1 MVNFKGGG
9 HQGEHKR
16 ALAAQ
21 GSDASAVTKLEKL
34 ALRRDDAQRTVVNE
48 DALALRVVARE
59 KRLGE
64 TNSLLKA
71 ALVDEDALAHFQQ
84 RAAASK
90 HGTNALGA
98 PLLCRPGG
106 DFVLAARVHP
116 LAAPGEVLLSEAQR
130 LTLHVCEDDW
140 YEWTPFDA
148 ECEPLAELV
157 LEAQLMQPTPD
168 GKPLRIEADEL
179 ARAAAKWL
187 FGEVVSSNEIF
198 MASYCPPTAT
208 ANGANGTGSGEQH
221 RTAAAATVAEA
232 AAGVDADADATA
244 ESKRVRALRKK
255 LRQIH
260 DAKAAHGGGGT
271 IPAEQLAKLEQEGAV
286 RAELEAMGVDPDVE
300 PPPAQHVA
308 NGHGGGANGVANGGG
323 ANGHKCNSRG
333 DGDGDGD
340 GGGGGGG
347 GGVRLVLRVTDVA
360 LPPTTDDDADEAA
373 AAAVSGPHC
382 FRGLLSAAQT
392 RVYVQV
398 IMPTHPLSHPSLR
411 CLHLPSP
418 LSSLLSFLSLSS
430 LLPSLIPSP
439 LRAAELQLQ
448 ELRATAPTRRA
459 AADCKHANSA
469 AEAAAQGG
477 PRHDVRR
484 RDVPLPEA
492 AAQAVHRPHQGG
504 ASSLHDPTLTA
515 RYHPLTTAQPCFRP
529 P

>member
-208 ANGANGTGSGEQH
+208 ANGANGTGSGEQ
-221 RTAAAATVAEA
+221 RRS

-260 DAKAAHGGGGT
+260 DAKAAHGGGGGGT

-300 PPPAQHVA
+300 PPPKQHVA
-308 NGHGGGANGVANGGG
+308 NGHGGVANGKAANGHGGGTNGVANGGG
-323 ANGHKCNSRG
+323 ANGHGCNSRG
-333 DGDGDGD
+333 DGGGDGD
-340 GGGGGGG
+340 GGCGGG

-360 LPPTTDDDADEAA
+360 LPPTTDDDADAAA

-382 FRGLLSAAQT
+382 FRGVLSAAQT
-392 RVYVQV
+392 RVYVQPSTNYKSSALQV
-398 IMPTHPLSHPSLR
+398 MMPPSLLLR
-411 CLHLPSP
+411 SSNP
-418 LSSLLSFLSLSS
+418 LTFVA
-430 LLPSLIPSP
+430 PI
-439 LRAAELQLQ
+439 RAD
-448 ELRATAPTRRA
+448 RAPVRTAAPTRRA